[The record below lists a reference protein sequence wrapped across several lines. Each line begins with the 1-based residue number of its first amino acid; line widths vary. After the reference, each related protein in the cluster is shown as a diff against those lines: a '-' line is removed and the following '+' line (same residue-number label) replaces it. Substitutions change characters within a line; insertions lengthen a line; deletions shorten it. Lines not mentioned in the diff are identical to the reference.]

1 MRELEPGQVR
11 EEAALSAHSQVPRF
25 GLARASDVG
34 SSRGDRNEGAHA
46 RPGTS
51 PTMAGQPTTLRRR
64 QPRWVFSPRLR
75 WDLTGPVPADEVRAR
90 LNASPRFRGE
100 VEPDGRIGLVF
111 GGPLLAVGPE
121 LRGAVTKR
129 TGGSIL
135 TLEARLA
142 APVAMAATVWV
153 AGLVVAAIALAGLLA
168 FGAILLLA
176 AGVLGAIVVGLVY
189 QLAARSCLDEL
200 QRLAEAELV
209 RRPDFRR

>member
-1 MRELEPGQVR
+1 MSRRLRP
-11 EEAALSAHSQVPRF
+11 AT
-25 GLARASDVG
+25 RA
-34 SSRGDRNEGAHA
+34 
-46 RPGTS
+46 P
-51 PTMAGQPTTLRRR
+51 LRRR

-75 WDLTGPVPADEVRAR
+75 WDLIGSVPADEVRAR

-100 VEPDGRIGLVF
+100 VEPGGRIGLVY
-111 GGPLLAVGPE
+111 GGAWLAAGPE
-121 LRGAVTKR
+121 VRGDVGAK

-142 APVAMAATVWV
+142 TPVAMAATVWV

-176 AGVLGAIVVGLVY
+176 AGALGGIAVGLVY
-189 QLAARSCLDEL
+189 QLAARSCLAEL